1 MAISKAKDRRKNQR
15 YYVKNHVFAVV
26 RSKNHQLDQ
35 IEKMSKGEIAFAV
48 IKSNPPKMG
57 EITEISRNGLSFTY
71 IENETDLSKFKEM
84 DILFADEDFHLSRL
98 SFKPVKDSA
107 IKDERHFH
115 PLSMKRQ
122 TVKFNNLSTVQQT
135 KLEHMIKNFTTGEVP
150 KNNRQASAG
159 W

>member
-1 MAISKAKDRRKNQR
+1 MATKKHIDRRENQR
-15 YYVKNHVFAVV
+15 YYVKNQVFAVV
-26 RSKNHQLDQ
+26 RSKDHQLDQ
-35 IEKMSKGEIAFAV
+35 IEKMSQGEIAFAV

-98 SFKPVKDSA
+98 AFKPIKDSA
-107 IKDERHFH
+107 IKEERHFH
-115 PLSMKRQ
+115 PITMKQ
-122 TVKFNNLSTVQQT
+122 QSVKFSNLSRVQRS
-135 KLEHMIKNFTTGEVP
+135 KLEHMIKNFTIGEVP
-150 KNNRQASAG
+150 KENRQASAG